1 MKKRRW
7 LPFLLALL
15 LMTTALTA
23 TAAESRQETEAII
36 HDYTLTVFP
45 EIYQSTP
52 EILTSDTLT
61 LLVHFL
67 HTDLMRIE
75 ATASSFA
82 SFKRPYIRELS
93 LHPEFRELLFRSNL
107 LEALETYAGKIASG
121 APEIKYAFDISTFYI
136 FISHDS
142 VAALINSTEIS
153 DSYPT
158 LSAVYSYIK
167 AYNASF
173 LPDGSARKPAAFRR
187 IHPAA
192 VPVQPFF

>member
-82 SFKRPYIRELS
+82 SFKRHYIRELS

-107 LEALETYAGKIASG
+107 LEALDTYAGKIASG
-121 APEIKYAFDISTFYI
+121 APEIKYSFDISTFYI

-142 VAALINSTEIS
+142 VAALISSSKIS
-153 DSYPT
+153 DSYPN
-158 LSAVYSYIK
+158 LSAVYTYIK
-167 AYNASF
+167 EYNASF